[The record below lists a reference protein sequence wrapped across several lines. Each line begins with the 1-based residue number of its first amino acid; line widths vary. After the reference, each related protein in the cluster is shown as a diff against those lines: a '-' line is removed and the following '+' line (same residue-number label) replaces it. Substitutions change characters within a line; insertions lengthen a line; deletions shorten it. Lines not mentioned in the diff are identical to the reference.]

1 MAAQPF
7 ARLPAPTAG
16 PKVGRAACAAGSRQV
31 RERACD
37 GAVRVC
43 EKCMHTAGAE
53 ATGALPPVRNL
64 IRENRAFEIPNVID
78 TNRQLGMISL
88 DNAIAELFY
97 NGMISREDA
106 IAQSANPD
114 KLERMIAA

>member
-1 MAAQPF
+1 
-7 ARLPAPTAG
+7 
-16 PKVGRAACAAGSRQV
+16 
-31 RERACD
+31 
-37 GAVRVC
+37 
-43 EKCMHTAGAE
+43 
-53 ATGALPPVRNL
+53 
-64 IRENRAFEIPNVID
+64 
-78 TNRQLGMISL
+78 MISL